1 MVSRRAAHRDPL
13 DALVREVWHVDF
25 SACERYEDFRE
36 GVRCITHNLERTLA
50 ALAGLGLST
59 AQARRAAD
67 QVKLSAV
74 RLLSMC
80 RKVPEAVQGPEDW
93 RHRMATIMATY
104 EQFRNEAGRLYRLAV
119 PAAAFNLLR
128 MAL

>member
-1 MVSRRAAHRDPL
+1 MVSRKAAHRDPL
-13 DALVREVWHVDF
+13 DALVRDVWHVEL
-25 SACERYEDFRE
+25 SACEHYAEFRE
-36 GVRCITHNLERTLA
+36 GVRHMTHNLELTLA
-50 ALAGLGLST
+50 ALAGLDLSDRRI
-59 AQARRAAD
+59 RRAAD
-67 QVKLSAV
+67 QVKLSAL
-74 RLLSMC
+74 RLLNLC
-80 RKVPEAVQGPEDW
+80 REIPQALQGPEDW

>member
-13 DALVREVWHVDF
+13 DALVREVWHVDL

-50 ALAGLGLST
+50 TLAGLRFPT

-67 QVKLSAV
+67 QVKLSAL
-74 RLLSMC
+74 RLLDMC

-93 RHRMATIMATY
+93 QHRMATIMATY